1 MMPHTPLVSIAV
13 ITYNQ
18 VHLLAETL
26 DSCLQQT
33 YPHIEI
39 VVADDAS
46 TDGAQDLLRAY
57 QTRYPDKIRLVLA
70 EKNAGITANS
80 NAALF
85 ACQGEYIALLG
96 GDDICLPTRIEKQL
110 QWFLQN
116 PEGAICLSDVEV
128 FQSETNQTIE
138 IYRNQLFYQSASIE
152 KIIAQDNQTPSSA
165 LMVRQAYCKHLYFDP
180 RTPVVSDW
188 LYVIEGCIAGQQ
200 GYIPEVLLRYRRHA
214 HNITQGGFN
223 KSFLDDRLIY
233 CDILLSRYP
242 QYHRAAQKQRSN
254 VFYFSGLRALFDK
267 NFTIARYL
275 ALQAISSK
283 VFSPRNYILLIS
295 TFGGGWFVNFI
306 QKYKSM
312 IRQLMRFIN

>member
-1 MMPHTPLVSIAV
+1 MHTPLVSIAV
-13 ITYNQ
+13 VTYNQ
-18 VHLLAETL
+18 AHLLPETL

-33 YPHIEI
+33 YPNIEI

-46 TDGAQDLLRAY
+46 TDGAQTLLREY
-57 QTRYPDKIRLVLA
+57 QARYPDKIRLVLA
-70 EKNAGITANS
+70 SKNAGITANC
-80 NAALF
+80 NAAF
-85 ACQGEYIALLG
+85 QACRGEYLAILG

-110 QWFLQN
+110 NWFLQN
-116 PEGAICLSDVEV
+116 PDGAICLSDVEI
-128 FQSETNQTIE
+128 FESETNRIIE
-138 IYRNQLFYQSASIE
+138 IYRNALFYQSAPIE

-165 LMVRQAYCKHLYFDP
+165 VMVRQAYCKHIILEP
-180 RTPVVSDW
+180 RTPIVSDW
-188 LYVIEGCIAGQQ
+188 LYVIEACIAGKQ

-283 VFSPRNYILLIS
+283 AFSPRNYILLIS